1 MLVFINVSQINIM
14 EKYKLSLKYGVR
26 ARCVCYKLYVHFIK
40 FAFDTVREMTEVVL
54 VPHTFEAP

>member
-1 MLVFINVSQINIM
+1 M